1 MLTALLLASPPA
13 PSALP
18 AGARAGAGAAVKRQV
33 RVGRVTLTPPRG
45 SEAYPE
51 ARGMGVVVARRRACA
66 VGFRA
71 GGRVGSALHSP
82 SAPPPHH
89 SSPPHSAFPS
99 GACPWAL
106 VDDGLP
112 NHVLLC
118 CALPAAHPPP
128 PPPSPTPTPATP
140 STPPATRALTLRLS
154 LATHPPPLPACMPL
168 LLSPTLRFRLH
179 AHAPAAA
186 HVGAG
191 EGVQAGVQ
199 GVAAG
204 ARREGELRQLLR
216 GGAGVFSFYSL
227 RCNWRWLLRWVD
239 WGECAW
245 GSERG
250 VWGRG
255 GVGCGRLVE

>member
-1 MLTALLLASPPA
+1 M
-13 PSALP
+13 
-18 AGARAGAGAAVKRQV
+18 RQV
-33 RVGRVTLTPPRG
+33 QHDCGGSAVEVRVALGRTVRHAVGVGREHWL
-45 SEAYPE
+45 
-51 ARGMGVVVARRRACA
+51 
-66 VGFRA
+66 
-71 GGRVGSALHSP
+71 GRVPVGTRGRRLAQPRAVVLRSPCCPPTAATSLTHSN
-82 SAPPPHH
+82 ARH
-89 SSPPHSAFPS
+89 S
-99 GACPWAL
+99 L
-106 VDDGLP
+106 
-112 NHVLLC
+112 N
-118 CALPAAHPPP
+118 
-128 PPPSPTPTPATP
+128 
-140 STPPATRALTLRLS
+140 STGHTRSHLRLS

-199 GVAAG
+199 GVAAR
-204 ARREGELRQLLR
+204 ARRESELRQLLR
-216 GGAGVFSFYSL
+216 GGGGVFSFYSL

-255 GVGCGRLVE
+255 GVPYGRLVE